1 MKLKAHSINK
11 NNNFID
17 GWYLPDKKICD
28 NLIKFFESNYE
39 FQIDGKVG
47 NNEVKKN
54 VKNSKDINCKNHI
67 NNDIIKA
74 YMIGLTKVIEEYKK
88 KYKFC
93 NEGITNWAVY
103 EDFNIQRYLPTEGFY
118 EWHTERAS
126 IRTSKRHL
134 TFMTYL
140 NDVDDDGETE
150 WYYQKLKVKPE
161 KGLTVIWGTD
171 WTFTHRGI
179 SSKTQTK
186 YIITGWYSFTD
197 NID

>member
-1 MKLKAHSINK
+1 MKLKPHSINK

-17 GWYLPDKKICD
+17 GWYFSDKKICD
-28 NLIKFFESNYE
+28 NLIKFFETNYE
-39 FQIDGKVG
+39 FQVDGKVG
-47 NNEVKKN
+47 DNVVKKD
-54 VKNSKDINCKNHI
+54 VKNSKDISCKHHI
-67 NNDIIKA
+67 KNDVIKT
-74 YMIGLTKVIEEYKK
+74 YLINLTKVIEEYKK

-93 NEGITNWAVY
+93 NEGVQDWAVF
-103 EDFNIQRYLPTEGFY
+103 EDFNIQRYLPNEGFY

-126 IRTSKRHL
+126 TRTSKRHL

-140 NDVDDDGETE
+140 NDVEDDGETE

-179 SSKTQTK
+179 PSKTQTK

-197 NID
+197 NIV